1 MTTNDNHHGEH
12 LAREAADYLEEY
24 NRLGEEQARNNLL
37 PEPLPA
43 SQHHNL
49 LPEPLPASQHH
60 NRDHYVTPGSVGTKE
75 RRRFSLGMVAT
86 MIVTCMFL
94 ALALLSTTLPMF
106 LKMLLC
112 APIAFMAGACITHA
126 IGGRYTDSDD

>member
-43 SQHHNL
+43 NH
-49 LPEPLPASQHH
+49 HH
-60 NRDHYVTPGSVGTKE
+60 NRDHYVTPGSAGTKE
-75 RRRFSLGMVAT
+75 RRKFSLGMVAT
-86 MIVTCMFL
+86 MIITCMFL
-94 ALALLSTTLPMF
+94 TLALLSTTLPMF

-126 IGGRYTDSDD
+126 IGGRYTDSDE

>member
-1 MTTNDNHHGEH
+1 MTTNDNHHSENI
-12 LAREAADYLEEY
+12 ADEAQSYLEEY
-24 NRLGEEQARNNLL
+24 NRLGSYQARENLL
-37 PEPLPA
+37 PKSVP
-43 SQHHNL
+43 S
-49 LPEPLPASQHH
+49 SQHH
-60 NRDHYVTPGSVGTKE
+60 NRDQYVTPGSVGTKE
-75 RRRFSLGMVAT
+75 RRKFSLGMVAT
-86 MIVTCMFL
+86 MLVTCMFL

>member
-1 MTTNDNHHGEH
+1 MTTNDNHHEGNI
-12 LAREAADYLEEY
+12 AKEAASYLEEY
-24 NRLGEEQARNNLL
+24 NRLGATPARENLL
-37 PEPLPA
+37 PRSVP
-43 SQHHNL
+43 S
-49 LPEPLPASQHH
+49 SSHH
-60 NRDHYVTPGSVGTKE
+60 NRDMYVTPGSVGTKE
-75 RRRFSLGMVAT
+75 RRKFSLGMVAT
-86 MIVTCMFL
+86 MIVTCVFL

>member
-12 LAREAADYLEEY
+12 PAREAADYLEEY
-24 NRLGEEQARNNLL
+24 NRLGEEQADNNLL

-43 SQHHNL
+43 SH
-49 LPEPLPASQHH
+49 HH
-60 NRDHYVTPGSVGTKE
+60 NRDQYVTPGSVGTKE
-75 RRRFSLGMVAT
+75 RRKFSLGMVAT
-86 MIVTCMFL
+86 MIITCMFL

>member
-24 NRLGEEQARNNLL
+24 NRLGEEEARNHLL
-37 PEPLPA
+37 PKSVP
-43 SQHHNL
+43 S
-49 LPEPLPASQHH
+49 SQHH
-60 NRDHYVTPGSVGTKE
+60 NRDQYVTPGSVGTKE

-86 MIVTCMFL
+86 MIITCMFL

>member
-1 MTTNDNHHGEH
+1 MTTNDNHHGENV
-12 LAREAADYLEEY
+12 AKEAAEYLEEY
-24 NRLGEEQARNNLL
+24 NRLGAERADNNLL

-43 SQHHNL
+43 NRHY
-49 LPEPLPASQHH
+49 

-75 RRRFSLGMVAT
+75 RRRFSLGMVVT
-86 MIVTCMFL
+86 MIITCMFL

-126 IGGRYTDSDD
+126 IGGRYTDSDE

>member
-12 LAREAADYLEEY
+12 LAREAQDYLEEY
-24 NRLGEEQARNNLL
+24 NRLGSYQARENLL
-37 PEPLPA
+37 PKSVP
-43 SQHHNL
+43 S
-49 LPEPLPASQHH
+49 SQHH
-60 NRDHYVTPGSVGTKE
+60 NRDQYVTPGSVGTKE
-75 RRRFSLGMVAT
+75 RRKFSLGMVAT
-86 MIVTCMFL
+86 MLVTCMFL

>member
-1 MTTNDNHHGEH
+1 MTTNDNHHEENV
-12 LAREAADYLEEY
+12 AKEAAEYLEEY
-24 NRLGEEQARNNLL
+24 NRLGPQQADNNLL

-43 SQHHNL
+43 SH
-49 LPEPLPASQHH
+49 HH

-75 RRRFSLGMVAT
+75 RRKFSLGMVAT

-94 ALALLSTTLPMF
+94 ALALLSTTLPTF

-112 APIAFMAGACITHA
+112 APIAFMAGACITYA

>member
-12 LAREAADYLEEY
+12 LAQEAADYLEEY
-24 NRLGEEQARNNLL
+24 NRLGEEQARNHLL
-37 PEPLPA
+37 PKPVP
-43 SQHHNL
+43 S
-49 LPEPLPASQHH
+49 SQHH

-86 MIVTCMFL
+86 MIIACMFL

-112 APIAFMAGACITHA
+112 APIAFMAGACITYA

>member
-12 LAREAADYLEEY
+12 LAWEVSDYLEEY
-24 NRLGEEQARNNLL
+24 NRLGATLARENLL
-37 PEPLPA
+37 PKSVP
-43 SQHHNL
+43 S
-49 LPEPLPASQHH
+49 SQHH
-60 NRDHYVTPGSVGTKE
+60 NRDMYVTPGSVGTKE
-75 RRRFSLGMVAT
+75 RRKFSLGMVAT

-126 IGGRYTDSDD
+126 IGGRYTDSDE

>member
-12 LAREAADYLEEY
+12 LAREAQDYLEEY
-24 NRLGEEQARNNLL
+24 NRLGEEQARENLL
-37 PEPLPA
+37 PKSVP
-43 SQHHNL
+43 SSH
-49 LPEPLPASQHH
+49 HH

-75 RRRFSLGMVAT
+75 RRKFSLGMVAT
-86 MIVTCMFL
+86 MIVTFVFL
-94 ALALLSTTLPMF
+94 ALALLATSLPMF

-126 IGGRYTDSDD
+126 IGGRYTDSDE

>member
-12 LAREAADYLEEY
+12 LAREAQDYLEEY
-24 NRLGEEQARNNLL
+24 NRLGEEQARENLL
-37 PEPLPA
+37 PKSVPY
-43 SQHHNL
+43 SH
-49 LPEPLPASQHH
+49 HH

-86 MIVTCMFL
+86 MIVTCVFL
-94 ALALLSTTLPMF
+94 ALALLATSLPMF

-112 APIAFMAGACITHA
+112 APIAFMSGACITHA
-126 IGGRYTDSDD
+126 LGGRYTDSDD

>member
-43 SQHHNL
+43 SQHL
-49 LPEPLPASQHH
+49 

-86 MIVTCMFL
+86 MIITCMFL
-94 ALALLSTTLPMF
+94 TLALLATSLPTF
-106 LKMLLC
+106 LKLLLC

-126 IGGRYTDSDD
+126 IGGRYTDSDE

>member
-12 LAREAADYLEEY
+12 IADEAQSYLEEY
-24 NRLGEEQARNNLL
+24 NRLGEEQAREKLL
-37 PEPLPA
+37 PKSVP
-43 SQHHNL
+43 S
-49 LPEPLPASQHH
+49 SYHH
-60 NRDHYVTPGSVGTKE
+60 NRDQYVTPGSLGTPARHK
-75 RRRFSLGMVAT
+75 FSLGMVAT

-112 APIAFMAGACITHA
+112 APIAFMTGACITYA

>member
-1 MTTNDNHHGEH
+1 MTTNDNHHGENV
-12 LAREAADYLEEY
+12 AKEAAEYLEEY
-24 NRLGEEQARNNLL
+24 NRLGEEQARENLL

-43 SQHHNL
+43 SK
-49 LPEPLPASQHH
+49 HH
-60 NRDHYVTPGSVGTKE
+60 NRDQYVTPGSVGTKE
-75 RRRFSLGMVAT
+75 RRKFSLGMAAT
-86 MIVTCMFL
+86 MIIACMFL

-112 APIAFMAGACITHA
+112 APIAFMAGACITYA

>member
-12 LAREAADYLEEY
+12 LACEAQDYLEEY
-24 NRLGEEQARNNLL
+24 NRLGATGARENLL
-37 PEPLPA
+37 PKSVP
-43 SQHHNL
+43 S
-49 LPEPLPASQHH
+49 SYHH

-86 MIVTCMFL
+86 MIITCMFL
-94 ALALLSTTLPMF
+94 ALALLATSLPTF
-106 LKMLLC
+106 LKLLLC

-126 IGGRYTDSDD
+126 IGGRYTDSDE

>member
-1 MTTNDNHHGEH
+1 MTTNDNHHGEN

-24 NRLGEEQARNNLL
+24 NRLGEEQARENLL

-43 SQHHNL
+43 SK
-49 LPEPLPASQHH
+49 HH
-60 NRDHYVTPGSVGTKE
+60 NRDMYVTPGSVGTKE
-75 RRRFSLGMVAT
+75 RRRFSLGMVVT
-86 MIVTCMFL
+86 MIITCMFL

-126 IGGRYTDSDD
+126 IGGRYTDSDE

>member
-12 LAREAADYLEEY
+12 LACEAQDYLEEY
-24 NRLGEEQARNNLL
+24 NRLGEEQARENLL

-43 SQHHNL
+43 SKHHNL
-49 LPEPLPASQHH
+49 DQ
-60 NRDHYVTPGSVGTKE
+60 YVTPGSVGTKE

-86 MIVTCMFL
+86 MIITCMFL

-106 LKMLLC
+106 LKLLLC

-126 IGGRYTDSDD
+126 LGGRYTDSDE

>member
-24 NRLGEEQARNNLL
+24 NLLGEEEARNHLL
-37 PEPLPA
+37 PKSVP
-43 SQHHNL
+43 S
-49 LPEPLPASQHH
+49 SQHH

-86 MIVTCMFL
+86 MIITCMFL

-126 IGGRYTDSDD
+126 IGGRYTDSDE

>member
-24 NRLGEEQARNNLL
+24 NRLGSDQARENLL
-37 PEPLPA
+37 PKSVP
-43 SQHHNL
+43 S
-49 LPEPLPASQHH
+49 SYHH
-60 NRDHYVTPGSVGTKE
+60 NRDQYVTPGSVGTKE

>member
-1 MTTNDNHHGEH
+1 MTTNDNHHSEN

-43 SQHHNL
+43 NR
-49 LPEPLPASQHH
+49 HH

-106 LKMLLC
+106 LKLLLC
-112 APIAFMAGACITHA
+112 APIAFMAGACITYA

>member
-1 MTTNDNHHGEH
+1 MTTNDNHHGESV
-12 LAREAADYLEEY
+12 AKEAQDYLEEY
-24 NRLGEEQARNNLL
+24 NRLGSYQARENLL
-37 PEPLPA
+37 PQSVP
-43 SQHHNL
+43 S
-49 LPEPLPASQHH
+49 SSHH
-60 NRDHYVTPGSVGTKE
+60 NRDQYVTPGSVGTKE
-75 RRRFSLGMVAT
+75 RRKFSLGMVAT
-86 MIVTCMFL
+86 MIITCMFL

>member
-1 MTTNDNHHGEH
+1 MTTNDSHHGEDV
-12 LAREAADYLEEY
+12 AKEAQDYLEEY
-24 NRLGEEQARNNLL
+24 NRLGATGARENLL
-37 PEPLPA
+37 PKPVP
-43 SQHHNL
+43 S
-49 LPEPLPASQHH
+49 SQHH
-60 NRDHYVTPGSVGTKE
+60 NRDMYVTPGSVGTKE
-75 RRRFSLGMVAT
+75 RRKFSLGMVAT

>member
-43 SQHHNL
+43 SH
-49 LPEPLPASQHH
+49 HH
-60 NRDHYVTPGSVGTKE
+60 NRDQYVTPGSVGTKE
-75 RRRFSLGMVAT
+75 RRKFSLGMVAT
-86 MIVTCMFL
+86 MLVTCMFL
-94 ALALLSTTLPMF
+94 AIALLSTTLPMF

-112 APIAFMAGACITHA
+112 APLAFMAGAFITLALIH
-126 IGGRYTDSDD
+126 I

>member
-12 LAREAADYLEEY
+12 LAREAAEYLEEY
-24 NRLGEEQARNNLL
+24 NRLGEEQARNRLL

-43 SQHHNL
+43 S
-49 LPEPLPASQHH
+49 EHH
-60 NRDHYVTPGSVGTKE
+60 NRDPYVTPGSVGTKE
-75 RRRFSLGMVAT
+75 RRKFSLGMVAT
-86 MIVTCMFL
+86 MIITCMFL
-94 ALALLSTTLPMF
+94 ALALLATTLPTF

-126 IGGRYTDSDD
+126 IGGRYTDSDE

>member
-24 NRLGEEQARNNLL
+24 NRLGEEQARENLL
-37 PEPLPA
+37 PKSVP
-43 SQHHNL
+43 S
-49 LPEPLPASQHH
+49 SSHH
-60 NRDHYVTPGSVGTKE
+60 NRDPYVTPGSVGTKE
-75 RRRFSLGMVAT
+75 RRKFSLGMVAT
-86 MIVTCMFL
+86 MIITCMFL
-94 ALALLSTTLPMF
+94 VLALLSTTLPMF

>member
-12 LAREAADYLEEY
+12 LAREAQDYLEEY
-24 NRLGEEQARNNLL
+24 NRLGSDQARENLL
-37 PEPLPA
+37 PKSVP
-43 SQHHNL
+43 S
-49 LPEPLPASQHH
+49 SYHH

-94 ALALLSTTLPMF
+94 ALALLATTLPMF

>member
-1 MTTNDNHHGEH
+1 MTTNDNRHGEH
-12 LAREAADYLEEY
+12 LAREAAEYLEEY
-24 NRLGEEQARNNLL
+24 NRLGEEQARDNLL
-37 PEPLPA
+37 PKSVP
-43 SQHHNL
+43 S
-49 LPEPLPASQHH
+49 SYHH

-86 MIVTCMFL
+86 MIITCVFL
-94 ALALLSTTLPMF
+94 ALALLATSLPMF

-126 IGGRYTDSDD
+126 LGGRYTDSDE

>member
-12 LAREAADYLEEY
+12 LAREAQDYLEEY
-24 NRLGEEQARNNLL
+24 NRLGATGARENLL
-37 PEPLPA
+37 PKSVP
-43 SQHHNL
+43 S
-49 LPEPLPASQHH
+49 SQHH
-60 NRDHYVTPGSVGTKE
+60 NRDMYVTPGSVGTKE
-75 RRRFSLGMVAT
+75 RRKFSLGMVAT

-112 APIAFMAGACITHA
+112 APIAFTTGACITHA

>member
-12 LAREAADYLEEY
+12 LAREVSDYLEEY
-24 NRLGEEQARNNLL
+24 NRLGEEQARSNLL
-37 PEPLPA
+37 PKPLPA
-43 SQHHNL
+43 S
-49 LPEPLPASQHH
+49 EHH
-60 NRDHYVTPGSVGTKE
+60 NRDPYVTPGSVGTKE

-94 ALALLSTTLPMF
+94 SLALLSTTLPMF

>member
-1 MTTNDNHHGEH
+1 MTTNDNHHGENV
-12 LAREAADYLEEY
+12 AKEAAEYLEEY
-24 NRLGEEQARNNLL
+24 NRLGAERADNNLL

-43 SQHHNL
+43 NR
-49 LPEPLPASQHH
+49 HH

-86 MIVTCMFL
+86 MIIACMFL
-94 ALALLSTTLPMF
+94 VLALLSTTLPMF

-112 APIAFMAGACITHA
+112 APIAFMAGACITYA
-126 IGGRYTDSDD
+126 IGGRYTDSED

>member
-12 LAREAADYLEEY
+12 LAREAQDYPEEY
-24 NRLGEEQARNNLL
+24 NRLGSDQARENLL
-37 PEPLPA
+37 PKSVP
-43 SQHHNL
+43 S
-49 LPEPLPASQHH
+49 SYHH
-60 NRDHYVTPGSVGTKE
+60 NRDQYVTPGSVGTKE

-86 MIVTCMFL
+86 MFVTCMFL
-94 ALALLSTTLPMF
+94 ALALLSTTLPTF

-126 IGGRYTDSDD
+126 IGGRYTDSDE

>member
-1 MTTNDNHHGEH
+1 MMTNDNHHGEH

-24 NRLGEEQARNNLL
+24 NRLGEHPARENLL
-37 PEPLPA
+37 PKSVP
-43 SQHHNL
+43 SSN
-49 LPEPLPASQHH
+49 HH
-60 NRDHYVTPGSVGTKE
+60 NRDMYVTPGSVGTKE
-75 RRRFSLGMVAT
+75 RRKFSLGMVAT
-86 MIVTCMFL
+86 MLVTCMFL